1 MDVELFH
8 GSLGVVEVIVD
19 RNAKNDE
26 AFTAVLV
33 VGGHD
38 IRSLLAAR
46 TAPGSPEINEGVAAV
61 ADKIRE

>member
-1 MDVELFH
+1 MDVKVFH
-8 GSLGVVEVIVD
+8 GSLGVVEGIVD

-26 AFTAVLV
+26 AFAAVLV
-33 VGGHD
+33 VGSND

-46 TAPGSPEINEGVAAV
+46 TAPGSPEVNESVAAV

>member
-19 RNAKNDE
+19 RNAKDNE
-26 AFTAVLV
+26 AFAAVLV
-33 VGGHD
+33 VGSNH